1 MRKNRINITV
11 VLLALAII
19 SLFLIQGY
27 QTSQIY
33 DRNFTQFKLNRASS
47 LERIAIRHEKTEDI
61 RKYMNLM
68 KNDFREEYKK
78 TLKSEFKSLIKSN
91 EISLKDT
98 SIFISKNQETKHFI
112 LEGTSKDSLEND
124 LKVKLIIPEITKVQ
138 QLFKKNESKKTSP
151 DSLSIEDKL
160 DQLILQKLFTK
171 AKFVNDAMYR
181 AFNQS
186 KALEYEKRINLLFID
201 SLIKSEIS
209 NDNLPKKYQFMI
221 VNEKGKPIKL
231 KNQAKNY
238 NSKLLKA
245 NCGKTLL
252 FPNNLLDEKLYLY
265 LSFPNENLFVFEG
278 MKTSLYITFLLVIL
292 VGISLFSMYKTI
304 LLQRNFSELRND
316 FISNMTHEFKTPIS
330 TIKLACEA
338 LNDDDV
344 VEKNDKE
351 TLAPYVNMIQLEN
364 KRLSTLVN
372 SILKSAVML
381 KGEMKY
387 ENQEV
392 HMNELVKE
400 ISEKFEFR
408 IKSLSGKL
416 KVNITDTP
424 VYSDCDKLHISN
436 AISNLIDNAIKYS
449 ADNIEI
455 EISLFHI
462 KKQAILAI
470 SDKGIG
476 IKEEYLTKIFD
487 NLFRVPTGNVHNVKG
502 FGLGLNYAKG
512 VFDYYGWKIS
522 VNSTFEKGTSFR
534 ILIKNKN
541 DDELRD

>member
-11 VLLALAII
+11 VLLASAII

-33 DRNFTQFKLNRASS
+33 DRNYTQFKLNRSSS

-61 RKYMNLM
+61 RKYMTLM

-78 TLKSEFKSLIKSN
+78 TLKSEFKSLIKSS

-98 SIFISKNQETKHFI
+98 SIFNSQNKETKHFI
-112 LEGTSKDSLEND
+112 LEGISKDSLEND
-124 LKVKLIIPEITKVQ
+124 LKVKLIIPEITKVR
-138 QLFKKNESKKTSP
+138 QLFKKNENKDLSQ

-221 VNEKGKPIKL
+221 VNEKGKPIKF
-231 KNQAKNY
+231 KNKAKNY
-238 NSKLLKA
+238 NSKLFKA
-245 NCGKTLL
+245 DCGKTLL
-252 FPNNLLDEKLYLY
+252 FPNNLLDEKLYLH
-265 LSFPNENLFVFEG
+265 LSFPDENLFVFEG

-292 VGISLFSMYKTI
+292 VGIALFSMYKTI

-338 LNDDDV
+338 LSDDDV

-351 TLAPYVNMIQLEN
+351 TLAPYLNMIHLEN
-364 KRLSTLVN
+364 KRLSNLVD

-387 ENQEV
+387 ENQEIC
-392 HMNELVKE
+392 MNELVKE
-400 ISEKFEFR
+400 ISEKFKFR
-408 IKSLSGKL
+408 IKSLNGKL
-416 KVNITDTP
+416 KLNITDTP
-424 VYSDCDKLHISN
+424 VYSICDKLHVSN

-449 ADNIEI
+449 ADNLEV

-470 SDKGIG
+470 TDKGIG
-476 IKEEYLTKIFD
+476 IKEEYLNKIFD

-522 VNSTFEKGTSFR
+522 VNSTFQKGTSFR

-541 DDELRD
+541 DDELRN